1 MNSYFNS
8 SQNLHEGQPVYAAGE
23 AADQA
28 QAAVVLIHGRG
39 ASAADILS
47 LSPEIEQPGFA
58 FLAPE
63 AAGGQWYRY
72 RFTEPVERNEPW
84 LSSALNLVNQIL
96 LHLQQVG
103 IPPER
108 TVLLGFSQGACL
120 ALEYAARHPRRYGG
134 LVGLSG
140 GLIGAENELGPYSG
154 SLEGTPVFLGCSDV
168 DPHIP
173 AERVRFTAGAL
184 RDQGA
189 EVTMRFYPGM
199 GHMVNQ
205 DELDA
210 VRSMLEQLKK
220 GSSKEG

>member
-1 MNSYFNS
+1 MTSRTS
-8 SQNLHEGQPVYAAGE
+8 SDPHAAQPVVTLGPALSDAH
-23 AADQA
+23 
-28 QAAVVLIHGRG
+28 AAVIILHGRG
-39 ASAADILS
+39 ADANDILPLAHEIDVAHVAWLAPDAADN
-47 LSPEIEQPGFA
+47 A
-58 FLAPE
+58 
-63 AAGGQWYRY
+63 WYPD
-72 RFTEPVERNEPW
+72 RFMEPIARNEPW
-84 LSSALNLVNQIL
+84 LTSALTFV
-96 LHLQQVG
+96 HRTVAQVVAAG
-103 IPPER
+103 IPADR
-108 TVLLGFSQGACL
+108 IVLAGFSQGACL